1 MLQTN
6 NTTRVCF
13 SLMQLRTTTH
23 TDHDLWRQL
32 YVAQFGPIPPQTEH
46 NFQALLQ
53 RSSTYPPPAC
63 AARAVVRVRRVRRVR
78 SWLTGLVWVSV
89 TLRAELEAKERLA
102 ERRQAKL
109 VVQTVHHPH
118 CDHRHHDLQAE
129 MPAFYGQ
136 HPGRWRGSSLVVAFD
151 ASTKLVRVTPCGY
164 YWVNDCLKSRT
175 HQLAPACVRVRRCVC
190 VCVCVCGGACA

>member
-1 MLQTN
+1 RAKHTHRPRPVASALRGTVRPDPSAN
-6 NTTRVCF
+6 RA
-13 SLMQLRTTTH
+13 QLPGPPPAK
-23 TDHDLWRQL
+23 Q
-32 YVAQFGPIPPQTEH
+32 YV
-46 NFQALLQ
+46 
-53 RSSTYPPPAC
+53 SPAC

-78 SWLTGLVWVSV
+78 SWLTGLVWISV

-136 HPGRWRGSSLVVAFD
+136 HPERWRGSSLVVA
-151 ASTKLVRVTPCGY
+151 
-164 YWVNDCLKSRT
+164 
-175 HQLAPACVRVRRCVC
+175 
-190 VCVCVCGGACA
+190 